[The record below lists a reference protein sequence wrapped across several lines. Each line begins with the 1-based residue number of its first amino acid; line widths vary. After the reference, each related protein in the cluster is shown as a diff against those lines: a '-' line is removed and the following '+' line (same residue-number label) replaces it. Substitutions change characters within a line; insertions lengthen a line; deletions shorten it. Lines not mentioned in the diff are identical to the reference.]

1 MQKDES
7 VYMVIAISFIILIA
21 LTVVVVSNDFI
32 FLGTF
37 VFLGW
42 IAWLLFWG
50 INIGIDIGRKVK
62 QDEQRPLIQDPTE
75 VERDILRRIKNK
87 AVEYKPL
94 YYALPFDNGRTSLKD
109 DMKTI
114 GGLNWDGNYHFCK
127 FVPRKDYVSPETLEW
142 ERNAYF
148 SNSFNEICERH
159 FKNLLANGLE
169 RVKQDIIA
177 TSDYYL
183 TDLCV
188 SIKPKYIALKLEE
201 AEIRYRIEKQRA
213 DDREEAKTQKEFE
226 RALKKAEKDEQ
237 KAREKL
243 EEERKALTLV
253 ESEKERAKLE
263 ARIAKLE
270 EAMVQAQETQ
280 KRALSMAQQTRSGYV
295 YVISNKGSFGEG
307 VFKIGMTRRLDPME
321 RVIELGDASVP
332 FPFDVHTF
340 IFSDDAPGLE
350 AKLHQRFTDQRV
362 NMLNNRKEFFRVSL
376 DEIKKALEEFG
387 VDTVWADDDIP
398 GKSPSVH
405 DPAN

>member
-1 MQKDES
+1 MKEDDF
-7 VYMVIAISFIILIA
+7 VNMVITISFIILII
-21 LTVVVVSNDFI
+21 LTVIIASSDSI
-32 FLGTF
+32 FFSVL
-37 VFLGW
+37 VLLGW
-42 IAWLLFWG
+42 VVWLLFFG
-50 INIGIDIGRKVK
+50 VNIGMNMERQTK
-62 QDEQRPLIQDPTE
+62 QDEQRPLIQNPTE
-75 VERDILRRIKNK
+75 VERDILRKIKSK
-87 AVEYKPL
+87 AIEYKPL
-94 YYALPFDNGRTSLKD
+94 YYALPFDNGRTSLKN
-109 DMKTI
+109 DMKAI
-114 GGLNWDGNYHFCK
+114 GGFEWDGKYHFCK

-159 FKNLLANGLE
+159 FKKLLTNGLE

-213 DDREEAKTQKEFE
+213 DDREEAKAQKEFE

-243 EEERKALTLV
+243 EEERKALALA

-270 EAMVQAQETQ
+270 EAMAQAQETQ
-280 KRALSMAQQTRSGYV
+280 RRALSMAQQTRSGYV

-350 AKLHQRFTDQRV
+350 AKLHQHFTDQRM
-362 NMLNNRKEFFRVSL
+362 NMFNNRKEFFRVNL
-376 DEIKKALEEFG
+376 NDVKKALEEFG
-387 VDTVWADDDIP
+387 VDTVWVNDDI
-398 GKSPSVH
+398 SESVSIH
-405 DPAN
+405 DPVN